1 MSAKISLDQWQALI
15 AVVDEGGYASAAEA
29 LDKSQSA
36 ISYAVQKIET
46 ELGVR
51 AFALEGR
58 RARLTET
65 GQMLYRQAKVLV
77 EEANRI
83 ESAAIQLSQGWE
95 PLVRVAADALF
106 PQHCMLS
113 ALDAFAQH
121 SPLTRVEYT
130 ETVLSGSDEALLRK
144 EADVVIGGRVPPG
157 FFGDPLMRV
166 RFVAVAAA
174 NHPLNQ
180 MDSLTHEDL
189 RQHRQIVIR
198 DSGSRRIDSGWLGA
212 EQRWTVSHPSTRI
225 AAIRRGLGFAWVP
238 EAEIGDGLETGALKV
253 LPLKEGVERLVD
265 LHLIYADGQY
275 AGQAA
280 RYLGERIREAAAV
293 PCPGVTVS

>member
-15 AVVDEGGYASAAEA
+15 AVVDWGGYASATDA
-29 LDKSQSA
+29 LYKVQSA
-36 ISYAVQKIET
+36 ISYVVQKIET
-46 ELGVR
+46 ELVVR

-157 FFGDPLMRV
+157 FFGDQLMRV

-174 NHPLNQ
+174 DHPLNQ
-180 MDSLTHEDL
+180 ADSLTHEDL

-238 EAEIGDGLETGALKV
+238 ESEIGDGLESGALKV
-253 LPLKEGVERLVD
+253 LPLEEGVERLVD

-275 AGQAA
+275 AGQAE

>member
-174 NHPLNQ
+174 DHPLNQ
-180 MDSLTHEDL
+180 ADSLTHEDL

-275 AGQAA
+275 AGKPPVTWASGFA
-280 RYLGERIREAAAV
+280 RPLRCPV
-293 PCPGVTVS
+293 PG

>member
-1 MSAKISLDQWQALI
+1 
-15 AVVDEGGYASAAEA
+15 
-29 LDKSQSA
+29 
-36 ISYAVQKIET
+36 
-46 ELGVR
+46 
-51 AFALEGR
+51 
-58 RARLTET
+58 
-65 GQMLYRQAKVLV
+65 
-77 EEANRI
+77 
-83 ESAAIQLSQGWE
+83 
-95 PLVRVAADALF
+95 
-106 PQHCMLS
+106 
-113 ALDAFAQH
+113 
-121 SPLTRVEYT
+121 
-130 ETVLSGSDEALLRK
+130 
-144 EADVVIGGRVPPG
+144 VVIGGRVPPG
-157 FFGDPLMRV
+157 FFGDTLMRV

-174 NHPLNQ
+174 DHPLNQ
-180 MDSLTHEDL
+180 ADSLTHEDL

>member
-65 GQMLYRQAKVLV
+65 GQMLYRQAKGLV

-157 FFGDPLMRV
+157 FFGDQLMRV

-174 NHPLNQ
+174 DHPLNQ
-180 MDSLTHEDL
+180 ADSLTHEDL

-238 EAEIGDGLETGALKV
+238 ESEIGDGLESGALKV

-280 RYLGERIREAAAV
+280 RYLGERIREAAAI

>member
-1 MSAKISLDQWQALI
+1 MSARITLDQWHALL

-51 AFALEGR
+51 AFTLEGR
-58 RARLTET
+58 RAKLTET

-95 PLVRVAADALF
+95 PLVRVAADGLF

-121 SPLTRVEYT
+121 
-130 ETVLSGSDEALLRK
+130 LS
-144 EADVVIGGRVPPG
+144 
-157 FFGDPLMRV
+157 
-166 RFVAVAAA
+166 
-174 NHPLNQ
+174 
-180 MDSLTHEDL
+180 
-189 RQHRQIVIR
+189 
-198 DSGSRRIDSGWLGA
+198 
-212 EQRWTVSHPSTRI
+212 
-225 AAIRRGLGFAWVP
+225 
-238 EAEIGDGLETGALKV
+238 
-253 LPLKEGVERLVD
+253 
-265 LHLIYADGQY
+265 LIH
-275 AGQAA
+275 
-280 RYLGERIREAAAV
+280 I
-293 PCPGVTVS
+293 

>member
-1 MSAKISLDQWQALI
+1 MSTKISLDQWQALI
-15 AVVDEGGYASAAEA
+15 AVVDEGGYAAAAEA

-58 RARLTET
+58 RAKLTET
-65 GQMLYRQAKVLV
+65 GSLLYRQAKVLV
-77 EEANRI
+77 EEAERI
-83 ESAAIQLSQGWE
+83 ESTAIQLSQGWE

-106 PQHCMLS
+106 PQHCMLT
-113 ALDAFAQH
+113 ALDAFAQQ
-121 SPLTRVEYT
+121 SPLTRVEYS

-144 EADVVIGGRVPPG
+144 EADVVVNARIPPG
-157 FFGDPLMRV
+157 FVGEPLMRV
-166 RFVAVAAA
+166 RFLAVASAD
-174 NHPLNQ
+174 HPLNQ
-180 MDSLTHEDL
+180 VDSLTHEDL

-198 DSGSRRIDSGWLGA
+198 DSGSRRIDAGWLGA
-212 EQRWTVSHPSTRI
+212 EQRWTVSHTSTRI
-225 AAIRRGLGFAWVP
+225 AAIRRGLGFAWIP

-253 LPLKEGVERLVD
+253 LPLKEGVERFVD
-265 LHLIYADGQY
+265 LHLIYAEGQY

-280 RYLGERIREAAAV
+280 RYLGEQIHAAV
-293 PCPGVTVS
+293 AKPCPGVTVL

>member
-1 MSAKISLDQWQALI
+1 MSPKISLAQMKALI
-15 AVVDEGGYASAAEA
+15 AVVDWGGYASATDA

-95 PLVRVAADALF
+95 PLVRVAADAPF

-157 FFGDPLMRV
+157 FFGDQLMRV

-174 NHPLNQ
+174 DHPLNQ
-180 MDSLTHEDL
+180 ADSLTHEDL

-238 EAEIGDGLETGALKV
+238 ESEIGDGLESGALKV
-253 LPLKEGVERLVD
+253 LPLEEGVERLVD

-280 RYLGERIREAAAV
+280 RYLGDRIRAAAAV
-293 PCPGVTVS
+293 PVPRVAVA

>member
-1 MSAKISLDQWQALI
+1 MSAKISLDQWQALL

-58 RARLTET
+58 RAKLTET

-157 FFGDPLMRV
+157 FYGDPLMRV
-166 RFVAVAAA
+166 RFLAVAAA
-174 NHPLNQ
+174 DHPLNQ
-180 MDSLTHEDL
+180 ADSLTHEDL

-238 EAEIGDGLETGALKV
+238 ESEIGDGLDTGALKV
-253 LPLKEGVERLVD
+253 LPLNEGVERLVD

-280 RYLGERIREAAAV
+280 RYLGERIREAAAI
-293 PCPGVTVS
+293 PCQGVTVS

>member
-1 MSAKISLDQWQALI
+1 MSAKITLDQWQALI
-15 AVVDEGGYASAAEA
+15 AVVDAGGYANAAEA

-58 RARLTET
+58 RAKLTET
-65 GQMLYRQAKVLV
+65 GHMLYRQAKVLV
-77 EEANRI
+77 EEAGRI
-83 ESAAIQLSQGWE
+83 EKAAIQLSQGWE

-130 ETVLSGSDEALLRK
+130 ETILSGSDEALLRH
-144 EADVVIGGRVPPG
+144 EADVVIAGRVPPG
-157 FFGDPLMRV
+157 FIGKPILRG
-166 RFVAVAAA
+166 RFLAVAAA

-180 MDSLTHEDL
+180 QDTVSLEDL

-238 EAEIGDGLETGALKV
+238 ESEIGDGLETGALKV
-253 LPLKEGVERLVD
+253 LPLTEGVERFVD
-265 LHLIYADGQY
+265 LQLILTDGQY

-280 RYLGERIREAAAV
+280 RYLADLLTG
-293 PCPGVTVS
+293 TV

>member
-15 AVVDEGGYASAAEA
+15 AVVDEGGYANAAEA

-58 RARLTET
+58 KAKLTET
-65 GQMLYRQAKVLV
+65 GQMLYRQAKILV
-77 EEANRI
+77 DEAERI
-83 ESAAIQLSQGWE
+83 ESTAIQLSQGWE

-106 PQHCMLS
+106 PQQCMLT
-113 ALDAFAQH
+113 ALDAFAQQ
-121 SPLTRVEYT
+121 SPLTRIEYV

-144 EADVVIGGRVPPG
+144 EADVVVNARIPPG
-157 FFGDPLMRV
+157 FVGEPLMRV
-166 RFVAVAAA
+166 RFLAVAAA
-174 NHPLNQ
+174 DHPLNQ
-180 MDSLTHEDL
+180 AESLTHEDL

-198 DSGSRRIDSGWLGA
+198 DSGSRRIDAGWLGA
-212 EQRWTVSHPSTRI
+212 EQRWTVSHSSTRI

-238 EAEIGDGLETGALKV
+238 DAEIGNSLDTGELKV
-253 LPLKEGVERLVD
+253 LPLSEGVERFVD

-280 RYLGERIREAAAV
+280 RFLGEQIRQAAAK
-293 PCPGVTVS
+293 PCSGVTVS

>member
-130 ETVLSGSDEALLRK
+130 ETGRSGADEARLRK

-157 FFGDPLMRV
+157 FFGDQLMRV

-174 NHPLNQ
+174 DHPLNQ
-180 MDSLTHEDL
+180 ADSLTHEDL

-238 EAEIGDGLETGALKV
+238 ESEIGDGLESGALKV
-253 LPLKEGVERLVD
+253 LPLEEGVERLVD

>member
-157 FFGDPLMRV
+157 FFGDTLMRV

-174 NHPLNQ
+174 DHPLNQ
-180 MDSLTHEDL
+180 ADSLTHEDL

-225 AAIRRGLGFAWVP
+225 AAILRGLGFAWVP

>member
-144 EADVVIGGRVPPG
+144 EADVVIGGR
-157 FFGDPLMRV
+157 
-166 RFVAVAAA
+166 
-174 NHPLNQ
+174 
-180 MDSLTHEDL
+180 
-189 RQHRQIVIR
+189 
-198 DSGSRRIDSGWLGA
+198 
-212 EQRWTVSHPSTRI
+212 
-225 AAIRRGLGFAWVP
+225 
-238 EAEIGDGLETGALKV
+238 
-253 LPLKEGVERLVD
+253 
-265 LHLIYADGQY
+265 
-275 AGQAA
+275 
-280 RYLGERIREAAAV
+280 
-293 PCPGVTVS
+293 

>member
-157 FFGDPLMRV
+157 FFGDQLMRV

-174 NHPLNQ
+174 DHPLNQ
-180 MDSLTHEDL
+180 ADSLTHEDL

-238 EAEIGDGLETGALKV
+238 EAEIGDGLESGALKV

-280 RYLGERIREAAAV
+280 RYLGERIREAAAI

>member
-157 FFGDPLMRV
+157 VFGVTLMRV

-174 NHPLNQ
+174 DHPLNQ
-180 MDSLTHEDL
+180 ADSLTHEDL

>member
-58 RARLTET
+58 RAKLTET

-238 EAEIGDGLETGALKV
+238 EAEIGDGLESGALKV

-280 RYLGERIREAAAV
+280 RYLGERIRDATAI

>member
-144 EADVVIGGRVPPG
+144 EADVVIGGRV
-157 FFGDPLMRV
+157 
-166 RFVAVAAA
+166 
-174 NHPLNQ
+174 
-180 MDSLTHEDL
+180 
-189 RQHRQIVIR
+189 
-198 DSGSRRIDSGWLGA
+198 
-212 EQRWTVSHPSTRI
+212 SHPSTRI

>member
-65 GQMLYRQAKVLV
+65 GQMLYRQAK
-77 EEANRI
+77 
-83 ESAAIQLSQGWE
+83 LSQGWE

-174 NHPLNQ
+174 DHPLNQ
-180 MDSLTHEDL
+180 ADSLTHEDL

>member
-58 RARLTET
+58 RAKLTET

-238 EAEIGDGLETGALKV
+238 EAEIGDGLESGALKV

-280 RYLGERIREAAAV
+280 RYLGERIREAAAI

>member
-58 RARLTET
+58 RAKLTET

-157 FFGDPLMRV
+157 FFGDQLMRV

-174 NHPLNQ
+174 DHPLSQ
-180 MDSLTHEDL
+180 ADSLTHEDL

-238 EAEIGDGLETGALKV
+238 EAEIGDGLESGALKV
-253 LPLKEGVERLVD
+253 LPLKEGGERLVD

-280 RYLGERIREAAAV
+280 RYLGERIREAAAI

>member
-1 MSAKISLDQWQALI
+1 MSAKITLDQWQALI
-15 AVVDEGGYASAAEA
+15 AVVDAGGYANAAEA

-58 RARLTET
+58 RAKLTET
-65 GQMLYRQAKVLV
+65 GHMLYRQAKVLV
-77 EEANRI
+77 EEAGRI
-83 ESAAIQLSQGWE
+83 EKAAIQLSQGWE

-130 ETVLSGSDEALLRK
+130 ETILSGSDEALLRH
-144 EADVVIGGRVPPG
+144 EADVVIAGRVPPG
-157 FFGDPLMRV
+157 FIGKPILRV
-166 RFVAVAAA
+166 RFLAVAAA

-180 MDSLTHEDL
+180 QDTVSLEDL

-238 EAEIGDGLETGALKV
+238 ESEIGDGLETGALKV
-253 LPLKEGVERLVD
+253 LPLTEGVERFVD
-265 LHLIYADGQY
+265 LQLILTDGQY

-280 RYLGERIREAAAV
+280 RYLADLLTG
-293 PCPGVTVS
+293 TV

>member
-1 MSAKISLDQWQALI
+1 MSAKITLDQWQALI
-15 AVVDEGGYASAAEA
+15 AVVDEGGYANAAEA

-51 AFALEGR
+51 AFGLEGR
-58 RARLTET
+58 RAKLTET
-65 GQMLYRQAKVLV
+65 GHLLYRQAKVLV
-77 EEANRI
+77 EEATRI
-83 ESAAIQLSQGWE
+83 EKAAIQLSQGWE
-95 PLVRVAADALF
+95 PLVRIAADALF

-113 ALDAFAQH
+113 ALDAFAAH

-130 ETVLSGSDEALLRK
+130 ETVLSGANEALLRH
-144 EADVVIGGRVPPG
+144 EADLVITGRVPPG
-157 FFGDPLMRV
+157 FIGELLMPM

-174 NHPLNQ
+174 DHPLHQHDNL
-180 MDSLTHEDL
+180 SLEDL

-198 DSGSRRIDSGWLGA
+198 DSGSQRVDSGWLEA

-238 EAEIGDGLETGALKV
+238 ESELGDSLLTGELKI
-253 LPLKEGVERLVD
+253 LPLKEGRERVIG
-265 LHLIYADGQY
+265 LHLVVADGQY
-275 AGQAA
+275 AGPAA
-280 RYLGERIREAAAV
+280 RYMAERIRDAARE
-293 PCPGVTVS
+293 PCPDAGIE

>member
-157 FFGDPLMRV
+157 FFGDQLMRV

-174 NHPLNQ
+174 DHPLNQ
-180 MDSLTHEDL
+180 ADSLTHEDL

-238 EAEIGDGLETGALKV
+238 EAEIGDGLESGALKV
-253 LPLKEGVERLVD
+253 LPL
-265 LHLIYADGQY
+265 
-275 AGQAA
+275 
-280 RYLGERIREAAAV
+280 
-293 PCPGVTVS
+293 

>member
-1 MSAKISLDQWQALI
+1 MSAKITLDQWQALL
-15 AVVDEGGYASAAEA
+15 AVVDEGGYANAAEA

-51 AFALEGR
+51 AFSLEGR
-58 RARLTET
+58 KAKLTET

-77 EEANRI
+77 EEAERI
-83 ESAAIQLSQGWE
+83 ESTAIQLSQGWE

-106 PQHCMLS
+106 PQHCMLT
-113 ALDAFAQH
+113 ALDAFAQQ
-121 SPLTRVEYT
+121 SPLTRVEYS

-144 EADVVIGGRVPPG
+144 EADVVVNARIPPG
-157 FFGDPLMRV
+157 FVGEPLMRV

-174 NHPLNQ
+174 DHPLNQ
-180 MDSLTHEDL
+180 ADSLTHEDL

>member
-58 RARLTET
+58 RAKLTET

-157 FFGDPLMRV
+157 FFGDQLMRV

-174 NHPLNQ
+174 DHPLNQ
-180 MDSLTHEDL
+180 VDSLTHEDL

-198 DSGSRRIDSGWLGA
+198 DSGSRRINSGWLGA

-238 EAEIGDGLETGALKV
+238 EAEIGDGLESGALKV
-253 LPLKEGVERLVD
+253 LPLEEGVERLVD

-280 RYLGERIREAAAV
+280 RYLGERIREAAAI

>member
-77 EEANRI
+77 EEASRI

-113 ALDAFAQH
+113 ALDAFAKH
-121 SPLTRVEYT
+121 SPLTRVEYS

-157 FFGDPLMRV
+157 FFGDQLMRV

-174 NHPLNQ
+174 DHPLNQ
-180 MDSLTHEDL
+180 ADSLTHEDL

-238 EAEIGDGLETGALKV
+238 ESEIGDGLESGALKV

-280 RYLGERIREAAAV
+280 RYLGERIREAAAI